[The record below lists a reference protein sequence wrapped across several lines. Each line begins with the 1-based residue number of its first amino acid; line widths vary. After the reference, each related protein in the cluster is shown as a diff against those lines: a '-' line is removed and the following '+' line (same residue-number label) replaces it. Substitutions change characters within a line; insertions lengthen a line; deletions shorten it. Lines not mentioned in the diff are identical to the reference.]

1 MDVSTDVTVMENPPA
16 QEGLSGP
23 ARQKTPRGEDY
34 PGAVKKGMEY

>member
-16 QEGLSGP
+16 QEGLSRTG
-23 ARQKTPRGEDY
+23 AAKDLRGEDY